1 MRGKLASRK
10 LLLIFFPKGSP
21 LESRTDWLLHLINSS
36 KFLVRETES
45 SNCFKGL
52 TFGLVSRTA
61 GGDPCIAYVVIVRPI
76 FCLPFLHFLVFSKMS
91 AMSSSYM
98 ENRGGEEKSLQNSK
112 NKNKNKTA
120 KT

>member
-1 MRGKLASRK
+1 MIGGEGAAGQQKTS
-10 LLLIFFPKGSP
+10 INFFPKGSP

-45 SNCFKGL
+45 SNCFKVL

-61 GGDPCIAYVVIVRPI
+61 GGDPCIAYIVIVRPI

-91 AMSSSYM
+91 AMTSSYM
-98 ENRGGEEKSLQNSK
+98 ENRGGRKK
-112 NKNKNKTA
+112 A
-120 KT
+120 